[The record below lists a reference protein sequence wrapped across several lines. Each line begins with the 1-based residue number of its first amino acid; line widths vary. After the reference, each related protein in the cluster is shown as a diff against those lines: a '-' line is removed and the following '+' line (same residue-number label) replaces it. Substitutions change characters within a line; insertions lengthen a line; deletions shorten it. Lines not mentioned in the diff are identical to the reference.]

1 MVENITR
8 KPVWGF
14 WATLGFG
21 LLIGVVWIIF
31 QSVAAIVVGK
41 KLGLTFNELEFNG
54 LALAIATIA
63 SAFVAILLIFVFVK
77 IREGASLQAYLAFN
91 PITKKTLLAVLGI
104 MIIFMVMMEFLS
116 RFLGKDIVPEFMLE
130 ATQSI
135 GWLPLLWFAV
145 IIAAPLVEEIF
156 FRGFLLEG
164 FRHSFVGNAGAI
176 VLTALLWAAIHIQYG
191 WFEISLI
198 FAMGL
203 LFGYIRLRTG
213 SIWSPIIMHAFNN
226 GVSSIMVSWYLSTQA
241 V

>member
-1 MVENITR
+1 MENVIK

-21 LLIGVVWIIF
+21 LLIGVIWIAF

-41 KLGLTFNELEFNG
+41 KLGLSFNELEFNG
-54 LALAIATIA
+54 LALAIATIV

-77 IREGASLQAYLAFN
+77 IREGANLQEYLAFK
-91 PITKKTLLAVLGI
+91 PISRKTLLAILGL
-104 MIIFMVMMEFLS
+104 MVVFMAMMEFLS
-116 RFLGKDIVPEFMLE
+116 RFLEKDIVPEFMLE

-164 FRHSFVGNAGAI
+164 FRHSFMGNAGAI
-176 VLTALLWAAIHIQYG
+176 VLTSLLWAVIHLQYG
-191 WFEISLI
+191 LFEISLI

-203 LFGYIRLRTG
+203 LFGYIRLKTG

-226 GVSSIMVSWYLSTQA
+226 LVSTIMVSWYLSTQP

>member
-1 MVENITR
+1 MPENIIR

-21 LLIGVVWIIF
+21 LLIAIVWVAF
-31 QSVAAIVVGK
+31 QSVAAFVVGK
-41 KLGLTFNELEFNG
+41 TLGLSLDEIITNG
-54 LALAIATIA
+54 HALAVATIV
-63 SAFVAILLIFVFVK
+63 SALAAILMTFLFIK
-77 IREGASLQAYLAFN
+77 IREGASLREYLAFK
-91 PITKKTLLAVLGI
+91 PISLKTLLAILGTMVL
-104 MIIFMVMMEFLS
+104 FMVAMEFLS
-116 RFLGKDIVPEFMLE
+116 RYLEKDIIPEFMME

-145 IIAAPLVEEIF
+145 IIAAPFFEEIF

-164 FRHSFVGNAGAI
+164 LRHSFVGNAGAI
-176 VLTALLWAAIHIQYG
+176 ILTSLLWAAIHVQYG
-191 WFEISLI
+191 MFEISLI

-203 LFGYIRLRTG
+203 LFGYIRIKTG

-226 GVSSIMVSWYLSTQA
+226 GVSTVMVSWYLSTQP